1 MTRPTRA
8 VLPTLALRTL
18 TVGALVLPLAA
29 CVDNNAPADAAEAI
43 TVDSTADA
51 CTVSAVE
58 APSGKLTFTIT
69 NSGDDVT
76 EFYLLADD
84 KLRVVSELENIG
96 PGLTRDLV
104 VQAAPGDYY
113 TACKPGMVGDGIT
126 AAFTVTDSGADVGPT
141 GALAD
146 QLAEAETS
154 YVAYVKDQVG
164 SLVTGTQQFA
174 DAYTSGDDDTARSLY
189 AGVRAHWERIE
200 PVAESFG
207 DLDPLLDAR
216 EADLAEGDEWSG
228 WHYIEKDLWQPDA
241 ADNGGEAY
249 TALTADQRQAAADQ
263 LVELTGELEDRVTA
277 DDFTFQAFQISN
289 GAKELLDEV
298 ATGKVTGEEEIWS
311 HTDLWDFRANVD
323 GAEVGLGVLRGVAE
337 QEDPDLVAQLDDRF
351 AALDDLLAQYGSIDD
366 GFVYYDEL
374 TADQVAELAAAVD
387 AVSEPLSH
395 LTAVITDAS

>member
-1 MTRPTRA
+1 MTRSTRA
-8 VLPTLALRTL
+8 VLPTVALS
-18 TVGALVLPLAA
+18 ALVLPLAA
-29 CVDNNAPADAAEAI
+29 CVDNTAPAEATDAI
-43 TVDSTADA
+43 TVDSAADA
-51 CTVSAVE
+51 CTVSAAE

-104 VQAAPGDYY
+104 VQVPAGDYY

-141 GALAD
+141 GAVAD
-146 QLAEAETS
+146 QLAQAETD

-174 DAYTSGDDDTARSLY
+174 DAYTAGDDDTARSLY
-189 AGVRAHWERIE
+189 ASVRAHWERVE

-228 WHYIEKDLWQPDA
+228 WHFIEKDLWQPDA
-241 ADNGGEAY
+241 AANGGQAY
-249 TALTADQRQAAADQ
+249 TPLTADQRQAAAAQ

-277 DDFTFQAFQISN
+277 DDFSFQAFQISN

-311 HTDLWDFRANVD
+311 HTDLWDFRANLD
-323 GAEVGLGVLRGVAE
+323 GAEVGLGVLRPVAE
-337 QEDPDLVAQLDDRF
+337 QEDPELVQQLDDRF
-351 AALDDLLAQYGSIDD
+351 AALDDLLAQYGSIDA
-366 GFVYYDEL
+366 GFVAYDQL
-374 TADQVAELAAAVD
+374 TTDQVAELAAAVD

>member
-1 MTRPTRA
+1 MTRTSLS
-8 VLPTLALRTL
+8 VLALT
-18 TVGALVLPLAA
+18 ALVLPLAA
-29 CVDNNAPADAAEAI
+29 CVDNNAPADAEAI
-43 TVDSTADA
+43 TVESTADA
-51 CTVSAVE
+51 CTVSVGE
-58 APSGKLTFTIT
+58 APSGKLTFSIT

-104 VQAAPGDYY
+104 VQVAAGDYY
-113 TACKPGMVGDGIT
+113 TACKPGMIGDGIT
-126 AAFTVTDSGADVGPT
+126 SAFTVTDSGADVGPT
-141 GALAD
+141 GELAD
-146 QLAEAETS
+146 QLAQAETD

-164 SLVTGTQQFA
+164 SLVAGTQQFA

-189 AGVRAHWERIE
+189 ASVRAHWERVE

-228 WHYIEKDLWQPDA
+228 WHFIEKDLWQPDDEA
-241 ADNGGEAY
+241 NGGEAY
-249 TALTADQRQAAADQ
+249 TALTTDERQSAADQ

-323 GAEVGLGVLRGVAE
+323 GAEVALGVLRPVAE
-337 QEDPDLVAQLDDRF
+337 QEDPDLVAELDDRF
-351 AALDDLLAQYGSIDD
+351 GELDDLLAQYGSIDG

-374 TADQVAELAAAVD
+374 TADQVSELAAAVD

-395 LTAVITDAS
+395 LTSVITDAS